1 MLDKM
6 RNDDF
11 LCDVTLLV
19 CTISNISKTYKGL
32 FTPDEIQPVIDIQS
46 VIVQHCVNGD
56 GLKGSVT
63 HYGLNIGQI
72 FFSKDIGLN
81 FVMCERSLI
90 I

>member
-1 MLDKM
+1 MLQGSQEKGATTKEKESETTYKNHVFEMLDKM

-46 VIVQHCVNGD
+46 VIV
-56 GLKGSVT
+56 
-63 HYGLNIGQI
+63 
-72 FFSKDIGLN
+72 
-81 FVMCERSLI
+81 
-90 I
+90 